1 MAWTTHLET
10 FLLSGLWQFAPA
22 SEAELYRFSIV
33 SGDFSPSGIGRYE
46 VGQFDANGSGY
57 ALKSYRTEPFGLIV
71 PCPKPKFFETQR
83 LGFRVPI
90 GFNPFTLKIEVNDM
104 PFSVIGNPQGAATSA
119 TSLVAAS
126 VTSVVI
132 APANPDRKMLSMLN
146 TSSKSLYLDFDG
158 DVTVTSYAVEVKANT
173 LYEMPI
179 GFVGE
184 VKGIWATGATG
195 NCKVTEF
202 I

>member
-1 MAWTTHLET
+1 MAWTTFHESL
-10 FLLSGLWQFAPA
+10 LLSDSWQLIEA
-22 SEAELYRFSIV
+22 SNLALYRFSVV
-33 SGDFSPSGIGRYE
+33 SGEFGAFGKSRYE
-46 VGQFDANGSGY
+46 VGQFDSDGSGY
-57 ALKSYRTEPFGLIV
+57 GFRLLRTEAFGLIV
-71 PCPKPKFFETQR
+71 GFPKPTFFETQR

-90 GFNPFTLKIEVNDM
+90 GFNSFTLKIEVNDM